1 MFPVISI
8 GPFSIS
14 SFGVFLA
21 AGFLFGVFLIWRL
34 SRAWDLVEEKVLDLT
49 LLTFFGGL
57 IGARLYFIL
66 ENLQFFQGSIL
77 KWLFIHKYPGFSFW
91 GAFLGGYL
99 TLYFFSK
106 KFKINFWQA
115 LDIASVGFLGGLIF
129 GALGCFL
136 GGCSIGI
143 PSNLFFAL
151 TFIGAIG
158 KRIPIQLI
166 EAALLTF
173 TLIRIWKFA
182 THFHIAGSVAAI
194 SLISIGAIKFI
205 LEPLRDIHEEGVFL
219 NITLMFLGITIFYKV
234 TKRKILT
241 DIKAFGIFL
250 LSLIKDPQLQ
260 KKLMLR
266 LGKSWYNYKVN
277 IRWKF
282 RYFSKILR
290 RINVRFSHKDSKYY

>member
-1 MFPVISI
+1 MFPVISL
-8 GPFSIS
+8 GPFNIS
-14 SFGVFLA
+14 SLGVFLA

-66 ENLQFFQGSIL
+66 ENFPLFGTDLSKWIFF
-77 KWLFIHKYPGFSFW
+77 HKYQGFSFW
-91 GAFLGGYL
+91 GAFLGGYI

-151 TFIGAIG
+151 TFVGVVA
-158 KRIPIQLI
+158 KRIPVQII
-166 EAALLTF
+166 EASLLTL

-182 THFHIAGSVAAI
+182 THFHITGSVAAV
-194 SLISIGAIKFI
+194 SLIAIGAIKFT
-205 LEPLRDIHEEGVFL
+205 LEPLRDIHEGRAL
-219 NITLMFLGITIFYKV
+219 NVILILMGIIIFYKV
-234 TKRKILT
+234 TKRKILS
-241 DIKAFGIFL
+241 DIKAFGLFL
-250 LSLIKDPQLQ
+250 ISLIKDPQLR
-260 KKLMLR
+260 KKLMMR
-266 LGKSWYNYKVN
+266 LGKNWYNYKVN
-277 IRWKF
+277 IKWKI
-282 RYFSKILR
+282 RLLVKILR
-290 RINVRFSHKDSKYY
+290 RLNVRFSHKDSKYY